1 MMESEKVDVVLTTFN
16 RASTITGSLSS
27 VLNQSCSPQKVVVVD
42 DGSSDNTAELL
53 KGFGERIDVLRQA
66 NKGIAIARNNG
77 ISRTSGEWIAFQD
90 SDDEWY
96 PFKLKLQINV
106 MKALPQVKLI
116 FTDVDAVGELG
127 KFPRKITGE
136 FSDFQ
141 SRFGLGKNEFFPHS
155 VSLRELGIIEDEIDP
170 GAKVY
175 YGPIFQH
182 MWVNPFI
189 INSTVLMRH
198 DSVIP
203 YPPDSSLTDAK
214 FYVELSQHHWF
225 AYLDVPTLAY
235 SVYGK
240 EEHMSGPQT
249 EGPRF
254 SKIVEAHQYYYGK
267 GENLIPSHRKY
278 YKRQMAFYLHRIALY
293 DLYRFNR
300 KRALANAV
308 GSIKVIWQ
316 QIPAYLILGLSLMPK
331 FFLKWIQRR
340 RQAED

>member
-1 MMESEKVDVVLTTFN
+1 MEPESVDVVLTTFN

-27 VLNQSCSPQKVVVVD
+27 VLNQSYAPRKVVVVD

-53 KGFGERIDVLRQA
+53 KGFGERIDVIHQT
-66 NKGIAIARNNG
+66 NKGIAISRNNG
-77 ISRTSGEWIAFQD
+77 ISRTGGEWIAFQD

-96 PFKLKLQINV
+96 PFKLKLQIEV
-106 MKALPQVKLI
+106 MKALPNVKLI

-127 KFPRKITGE
+127 KFPKKITGV

-141 SRFGLGKNEFFPHS
+141 ARFGLGKDEFFPHS
-155 VSLRELGIIEDEIDP
+155 ISLKELGIIEQDIDP
-170 GAKVY
+170 EAKIY
-175 YGPIFQH
+175 YGPIFKH

-189 INSTVLMRH
+189 INSTVFMRR

-203 YPPDSSLTDAK
+203 YPPDSSLTDAR
-214 FYVELSQHHWF
+214 FYIELSQLHWF

-254 SKIVEAHQYYYGK
+254 LKIVEAHQYFFGTG
-267 GENLIPSHRKY
+267 GENLTPSHQKY
-278 YKRQMAFYLHRIALY
+278 YKRQTAFYLHRIALY
-293 DLYRFNR
+293 DLNRFNR
-300 KRALANAV
+300 ERAIANAV
-308 GSIKVIWQ
+308 GSIKVIWH
-316 QIPAYLILGLSLMPK
+316 QIPAYLILALSIMPR
-331 FFLKWIQRR
+331 FFLKFIQRY
-340 RQAED
+340 RQMEN

>member
-1 MMESEKVDVVLTTFN
+1 MGSGKVDVVLTTFN

-27 VLNQSCSPQKVVVVD
+27 VLNQSYSPHKVVVVN

-53 KGFGERIDVLRQA
+53 KGFGERIEVIHQA
-66 NKGIAIARNNG
+66 NTGIAIARNNG
-77 ISRTSGEWIAFQD
+77 IARTNGEWIAFQD

-96 PFKLKLQINV
+96 PFKLKLQIRV
-106 MKALPQVKLI
+106 MQALPKVKLI
-116 FTDVDAVGELG
+116 FTDVDAVGEQG
-127 KFPRKITGE
+127 KFPKKITGV

-141 SRFGLGKNEFFPHS
+141 SRFGLGKNEFFPYS
-155 VSLRELGIIEDEIDP
+155 VSLRELGIIEQEINP
-170 GAKVY
+170 EAKVY
-175 YGPIFQH
+175 YGPIFKH

-203 YPPDSSLTDAK
+203 YPPDSSLTDAR
-214 FYVELSQHHWF
+214 FYIELSSHHWL
-225 AYLDVPTLAY
+225 AYLDVSTLAY

-249 EGPRF
+249 EGPRY
-254 SKIVEAHQYYYGK
+254 SKIVEAHQSYYGK
-267 GENLIPSHRKY
+267 GENLTLSHQNY
-278 YKRQMAFYLHRIALY
+278 YKRQMAFFLHRIALY
-293 DLYRFNR
+293 DLDRFNR
-300 KRALANAV
+300 MRAMTNAV

-316 QIPAYLILGLSLMPK
+316 QIPAYLILLLSMMPR
-331 FFLKWIQRR
+331 FFLKFIQRY

>member
-1 MMESEKVDVVLTTFN
+1 MESENIDVVLTTFN

-27 VLNQSCSPQKVVVVD
+27 VLNQSYSPHKVVVVD

-53 KGFGERIDVLRQA
+53 KGFGERIEVIHQA

-77 ISRTSGEWIAFQD
+77 ISRSSGEWIAFQD

-96 PFKLKLQINV
+96 PFKLELQIKV
-106 MKALPQVKLI
+106 MKALPKVKLI
-116 FTDVDAVGELG
+116 FTDVDAVGEQG
-127 KFPRKITGE
+127 KFPRMITGV

-141 SRFGLGKNEFFPHS
+141 SRFGLGKNEFFPNS
-155 VSLRELGIIEDEIDP
+155 VSLRELGIIEHEINP
-170 GAKVY
+170 EAKIY
-175 YGPIFQH
+175 YGPIFKH

-203 YPPDSSLTDAK
+203 YPSDSSLTDAK
-214 FYVELSQHHWF
+214 FYVELSSHHWF
-225 AYLDVPTLAY
+225 AYLDVSTLAY

-267 GENLIPSHRKY
+267 GEDLTPSHQKH

-293 DLYRFNR
+293 DLNRFNR
-300 KRALANAV
+300 KRAITNAV

-316 QIPAYLILGLSLMPK
+316 QIPAYLILALSMMPR
-331 FFLKWIQRR
+331 FFLKFIQRY
-340 RQAED
+340 RQMEN